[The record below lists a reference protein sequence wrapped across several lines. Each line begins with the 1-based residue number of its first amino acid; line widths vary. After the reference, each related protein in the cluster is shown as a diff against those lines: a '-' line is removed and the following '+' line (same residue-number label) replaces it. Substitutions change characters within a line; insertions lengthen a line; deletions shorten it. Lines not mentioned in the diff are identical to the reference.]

1 MSATGTKEKSSRLR
15 IHGKTRL
22 LVYFKKTRVINPDLI
37 LEKFHLVVGMFSARA
52 HFVAGV
58 KPGVFT

>member
-37 LEKFHLVVGMFSARA
+37 LEKFHLIIGMFSARA
-52 HFVAGV
+52 QAAG
-58 KPGVFT
+58 